1 MATVYAIIGLA
12 VVSLLYVG
20 WSLRKKKRKLGG
32 EDKKEIRK
40 LWSGVEKIEDSV
52 RKLTEADAVLEKA
65 LSKLGYE
72 GSMAE
77 KLKKAG
83 PRFPHTQAI
92 WEAHKLRNKV
102 VHEPGIQ
109 LNDKDAESSIRVL
122 KKAIDRLI

>member
-12 VVSLLYVG
+12 VISLLYVW
-20 WSLRKKKRKLGG
+20 WSLRKKKRKLRGG
-32 EDKKEIRK
+32 DKKEIRK
-40 LWSGVEKIEDSV
+40 LWSGVEKIEDPA

-65 LSKLGYE
+65 LLKLGYE
-72 GSMAE
+72 GSMAD

-102 VHEPGIQ
+102 VHEPGIS
-109 LNDKDAESSIRVL
+109 LNPKDAGRAVKAF
-122 KKAIDRLI
+122 KKAIDKLT